1 MKKITSHIV
10 LFILFIL
17 INSCTGY
24 KPIFSS
30 SNLQF
35 EIANYSLEGDEKLGN
50 QIYSKLYNFSRSN
63 KNQEGITS
71 IFLTINVVKEKN
83 ATVKDSAG
91 KILDYKISLNTAVKV
106 KNYLTNDEILDNKFT
121 LSSSYKV
128 QDQYSETIQL
138 ENKST
143 ENLIN
148 QTYQELLIKL
158 SESIL
163 LK

>member
-35 EIANYSLEGDEKLGN
+35 EIADYLIGGDKKLGN

-63 KNQEGITS
+63 KSQEDITS
-71 IFLTINVVKEKN
+71 IFITINVAKEKK
-83 ATVKDSAG
+83 ATVKNSAG
-91 KILDYKISLNTAVKV
+91 KILEYKISLNTAIKV
-106 KNYLTNDEILDNKFT
+106 KNYLTDDEILDNKFI

-148 QTYQELLIKL
+148 QTYQELLINL

-163 LK
+163 SK